1 MYWTDTIINTD
12 YSDCD
17 LKLCERHMMTIDDKY
32 NESNINSDD
41 DGSNNSIN
49 NVNETHP
56 QIQEETLEE
65 KCKKRLSY
73 VQKCQDPLFW
83 TLFLAKYGI
92 HEYNRTKNN
101 GNIEMKEKSEMSSH
115 FHKTGSS
122 KLNNCLQTK
131 ITKSGCGNMASQI
144 LTEPRMNWDS
154 VYLVCAYY
162 ECNIYIVD
170 LEKKTYVTYLRQN
183 PELYPNY
190 VLYRNRKSGPIYY
203 LDTNEQLYSLE
214 YIANHFVYIM
224 SYEKPFKGVS
234 NYKVSEL
241 ESFAIKMNIKYE
253 PKTKKNDLYSLL
265 ALRACESRSL

>member
-1 MYWTDTIINTD
+1 MTMYWTNSIISTIDD

-17 LKLCERHMMTIDDKY
+17 LKLCESHMMNIDDKMDMDMD
-32 NESNINSDD
+32 NENHEPID
-41 DGSNNSIN
+41 NNPITMTN
-49 NVNETHP
+49 
-56 QIQEETLEE
+56 IQEETIQE
-65 KCKKRLSY
+65 KCRKRLGY

-101 GNIEMKEKSEMSSH
+101 GNVEMKEKNEMSSY

-131 ITKSGCGNMASQI
+131 ITKCGCGNMASDI
-144 LTEPRMNWDS
+144 LTEPRLTWKS
-154 VYLVCAYY
+154 LYLVCAYY
-162 ECNIYIVD
+162 ECNIYIAD
-170 LEKKTYVTYLRQN
+170 IEKKTYVTYLRQN
-183 PELYPNY
+183 PELYPTY
-190 VLYRNRKSGPIYY
+190 VLYRTRKSNPIYY
-203 LDTNEQLYSLE
+203 LDTNEQLYRLE
-214 YIANHFVYIM
+214 YIVNHFVYIM

-253 PKTKKNDLYSLL
+253 PKTKKNDLYAII
-265 ALRACESRSL
+265 ALRASEASTL

>member
-1 MYWTDTIINTD
+1 MYWTNSIINTN

-17 LKLCERHMMTIDDKY
+17 LKLCERHMMTIDDKCENY
-32 NESNINSDD
+32 NNSDD
-41 DGSNNSIN
+41 DGNNNSIN
-49 NVNETHP
+49 HVTET
-56 QIQEETLEE
+56 QSQTQEETLEE
-65 KCKKRLSY
+65 KCKKRLNY

-115 FHKTGSS
+115 FHTTGSS

-154 VYLVCAYY
+154 LYLVCAYY

-183 PELYPNY
+183 SGLYPTY
-190 VLYRNRKSGPIYY
+190 VLYRTRKSNPIYY
-203 LDTNEQLYSLE
+203 LDTNEQLYGLE
-214 YIANHFVYIM
+214 YIANHFVHIM

-253 PKTKKNDLYSLL
+253 PKTKKNDLYGLL
-265 ALRACESRSL
+265 ALRASEASTL

>member
-1 MYWTDTIINTD
+1 MYWTNSIINTD

-32 NESNINSDD
+32 ENYNNSDD

-101 GNIEMKEKSEMSSH
+101 GNIEMKEKSDMSSH
-115 FHKTGSS
+115 FYKTGSS

-154 VYLVCAYY
+154 LYLVCAYY

-214 YIANHFVYIM
+214 YITIHFVYIM

-265 ALRACESRSL
+265 ALRACEATAL